1 MSFNPSIPPSTYKCH
16 KCGIGGHYINGCK
29 GSLQKKAKTS
39 CWFCLGESSI
49 RMDLIIKAYK
59 EYYVA
64 FSKESLSPGHL
75 LIIPIKHDFDDFDER
90 DEFRQLMKVIIDYY
104 YSNGMVSIFF
114 YIKRKNDHHHRHI
127 QCLPISLKD
136 KDLFIESVLEK
147 RKSLHSSIKDLES
160 HFSIYI
166 DTDIISKISFEGYF
180 PSDFGKNCL
189 APFLID
195 NTSTITDESLQSFF
209 KNKQI

>member
-1 MSFNPSIPPSTYKCH
+1 M
-16 KCGIGGHYINGCK
+16 
-29 GSLQKKAKTS
+29 QKKAKTS
-39 CWFCLGESSI
+39 CWFCLGESSVRI
-49 RMDLIIKAYK
+49 DLIIKAYK

-64 FSKESLSPGHL
+64 FPKESLSPGHL
-75 LIIPIKHDFDDFDER
+75 LMIPIKHDFDDFDER
-90 DEFRQLMKVIIDYY
+90 DELWRLMKELMDFYH
-104 YSNGMVSIFF
+104 SNGMISIFF

-136 KDLFIESVLEK
+136 KDLFIENVHEK
-147 RKSLHSSIKDLES
+147 GKSFNSSIKNLES

-180 PSDFGKNCL
+180 PSDFGKSCL

-195 NTSTITDESLQSFF
+195 NKSTITIESLRSFF
-209 KNKQI
+209 NNTQI